1 MSMTETSAAARH
13 RPNYMLIFV
22 FLGLLTA
29 VEVGVTFIGLP
40 KPVQVPLLIALAIA
54 KATLVGMYY
63 MHLRYEGRVLRFVA
77 LGPLLLA
84 IILTLPPL
92 FDLIGHH

>member
-1 MSMTETSAAARH
+1 MTETPATRR

-22 FLGLLTA
+22 FLGVLTA
-29 VEVGVTFIGLP
+29 VEVGVTFTGLP
-40 KPVQVPLLIALAIA
+40 KSVQVPLLIVLAIA

>member
-1 MSMTETSAAARH
+1 MAHAPAVHRH

-22 FLGLLTA
+22 FLALLTG
-29 VEVGVTFIGLP
+29 VEVGVAFTPIS
-40 KPVQVPLLIALAIA
+40 KSVQVIFLIALAIA

-77 LGPLLLA
+77 IGPLLLA

-92 FDLIGHH
+92 FDLAIGHH